1 MPNYTCSLSDGAAV
15 NLESLSEVGG
25 DDSVKTTLDA
35 LVNEAIE
42 HKMKS
47 SPAARQRSFE
57 KGRSYARG
65 QAVFSDAFVATTKVL
80 NRGSYPSHLQR
91 KL

>member
-1 MPNYTCSLSDGAAV
+1 MPNYTCSLSDGAAAD
-15 NLESLSEVGG
+15 LQSISEERG
-25 DDSVKTTLDA
+25 DDSVETTLDT
-35 LVNEAIE
+35 LVNETIARA
-42 HKMKS
+42 MQA